1 MGKYIIRDNK
11 VVKLD
16 DELSE
21 AQQRQFDLLLA
32 HTDSMQ
38 AIRIAL
44 NDENN
49 TISIYNQME
58 LNLSRA
64 AIEFDNDAYKQ
75 AADIIK
81 HIRDDEITHTGLLQK
96 ALSLLNTD
104 NSDKFNEGVK
114 QGKKIIKQSTEVQE

>member
-11 VVKLD
+11 VVRLD

-21 AQQRQFDLLLA
+21 AQQRQFDLLLT
-32 HTDSMQ
+32 HTDLMQ
-38 AIRIAL
+38 DIRNAL
-44 NDENN
+44 TDENN
-49 TISIYNQME
+49 TINNYNQIE
-58 LNLSRA
+58 LRLSRA
-64 AIEFDNDAYKQ
+64 AVEYDNDAYKQ
-75 AADIIK
+75 AAEILK

>member
-21 AQQRQFDLLLA
+21 AQQRQFDLLLT
-32 HTDSMQ
+32 HTDLMQ
-38 AIRIAL
+38 DIRNAL
-44 NDENN
+44 TDENN
-49 TISIYNQME
+49 TINNYNQIE
-58 LNLSRA
+58 LRLSRA
-64 AIEFDNDAYKQ
+64 AVEYDNEAYKQ
-75 AADIIK
+75 AAEILK